1 MVKFKSLQMLVFKLP
16 DNDKFFCADNTAGVS
31 LVSFVSFDSKTVLDF
46 KGNLKEISREEILN
60 LNVSAKSKSALIEIA
75 KETPES
81 YALKIAQAKDFI
93 EKNDLKKLVLSRRKL
108 LMYLD
113 IDSQKKLSLTKSFL
127 KFSESYPS
135 AFCYLFE
142 KNGEIWMGG
151 FSEVLGKFDKKTNN
165 FETMSLAGTLPL
177 EEDWS
182 DKEVEEQ
189 KAVTE
194 YIHSILR
201 KFSSNLKV
209 SSTKD
214 LISGNI
220 KHLKTD
226 FSAEI
231 NPESHDKIISELHP
245 TPAVCGFPKELCAQG
260 IKSIE
265 HFNREFY
272 AGYIKVETEDFIYY
286 FVNLRCASFFK
297 NYAILFAGGGIT
309 LKSDAQKE
317 WTETELKSFAIQ
329 NNLIFE

>member
-1 MVKFKSLQMLVFKLP
+1 MLIFRLP
-16 DNDKFFCADNTAGVS
+16 DSEIFHTLENSSEKQ
-31 LVSFVSFDSKTVLDF
+31 VSFVSFDSKTILDF
-46 KGNLKEISREEILN
+46 KGSIVEITKEEIEDIN
-60 LNVSAKSKSALIEIA
+60 IAPKNKSSLIEIG
-75 KETPES
+75 KETQES
-81 YALKIAQAKDFI
+81 YAVKISHAKDFI

-113 IDSQKKLSLTKSFL
+113 GNSEKKLSLTKSFL
-127 KFSESYPS
+127 KFCDSYPS

-142 KNGEIWMGG
+142 KNNEIWMGG
-151 FSEVLGKFDKKTNN
+151 FSEVLGKFDKQTNA

-177 EEDWS
+177 EESWT
-182 DKEVEEQ
+182 DKEIEEQ
-189 KAVTE
+189 KAVTD
-194 YIHSILR
+194 YIQSILR

-231 NPESHDKIISELHP
+231 SPESLDKIISELHP

-272 AGYIKVETEDFIYY
+272 AGYIKVETEDFVYY

-297 NYAILFAGGGIT
+297 NYAFLFVGGGIT

-317 WTETELKSFAIQ
+317 WEETELKSLAIQ
-329 NNLIFE
+329 NNLVFE

>member
-1 MVKFKSLQMLVFKLP
+1 MLIFRLP
-16 DNDKFFCADNTAGVS
+16 DSEVFHTLENSSEKQ
-31 LVSFVSFDSKTVLDF
+31 VSFVSFDTKTVLDF
-46 KGNLKEISREEILN
+46 KGSIKNITKQEIEDLT
-60 LNVSAKSKSALIEIA
+60 VSPKNKSSLIEIGKENCDTYAIKINQA
-75 KETPES
+75 KE
-81 YALKIAQAKDFI
+81 FI
-93 EKNDLKKLVLSRRKL
+93 EKNEVKKLVLSRRKL

-113 IDSQKKLSLTKSFL
+113 IDSEKKLSLTKSFL
-127 KFSESYPS
+127 KFCESYPS

-142 KNGEIWMGG
+142 KNNEIWMGG
-151 FSEVLGKFDKKTNN
+151 FSEILGKFNKNTNL
-165 FETMSLAGTLPL
+165 FETMSVAGTLPL
-177 EEDWS
+177 EESWT
-182 DKEVEEQ
+182 DKEIEEQ
-189 KAVTE
+189 KAVTD
-194 YIHSILR
+194 YIQSILR

-231 NPESHDKIISELHP
+231 SPESLDKIISELHP

-272 AGYIKVETEDFIYY
+272 AGYIKVETEDFVYY

-297 NYAILFAGGGIT
+297 NYAFLFVGGGIT

-317 WTETELKSFAIQ
+317 WEETELKSLAIQ
-329 NNLIFE
+329 NNLVFQ

>member
-1 MVKFKSLQMLVFKLP
+1 MLLFRLP
-16 DNDKFFCADNTAGVS
+16 DSQTFYTLESSQDIP
-31 LVSFVSFDSKTVLDF
+31 VSFVSFDTKTVLDF
-46 KGNLKEISREEILN
+46 KGTIKPVSRQDISGQSL
-60 LNVSAKSKSALIEIA
+60 APKSKSQLIEIA
-75 KETPES
+75 KETEDS

-93 EKNDLKKLVLSRRKL
+93 EKNELRKLVLSRRKL

-113 IDSQKKLSLTKSFL
+113 ADPQKKLSLTKSFL
-127 KFSESYPS
+127 KFCDSYPT

-151 FSEVLGKFDKKTNN
+151 FSEVLGKFDKKNHV
-165 FETMSLAGTLPL
+165 FETMSVAGTLPL
-177 EEDWS
+177 DENWT

-189 KAVTE
+189 KAVTD
-194 YIHSILR
+194 YIHSVIR
-201 KFSSNLKV
+201 KFSSNVKI

-226 FSAEI
+226 FLAEI
-231 NPESHDKIISELHP
+231 SPESLDKIIAELHP

-272 AGYIKVETEDFIYY
+272 AGYIRIETENHIYY

-297 NYAILFAGGGIT
+297 NYAFLFVGGGIT
-309 LKSDAQKE
+309 LKSDPKKE
-317 WTETELKSFAIQ
+317 WEETELKSLAIQ
-329 NNLIFE
+329 QHLVFE

>member
-1 MVKFKSLQMLVFKLP
+1 MLIFKFP
-16 DNDKFFCADNTAGVS
+16 GNDQFFSVDHNRDVN
-31 LVSFVSFDSKTVLDF
+31 VSFVSFDTKTVLDF
-46 KGNLKEISREEILN
+46 KGNIKEISKDEIEQLN
-60 LNVSAKSKSALIEIA
+60 IAPKSRSSFIEIG

-81 YALKIAQAKDFI
+81 YALKISQAQNFI
-93 EKNDLKKLVLSRRKL
+93 RKNDLKKLVLSRRKL

-113 IDSQKKLSLTKSFL
+113 INSGKKLSLKKSFL
-127 KFSESYPS
+127 KFCESYPS

-142 KNGEIWMGG
+142 KKGEVWMGG
-151 FSEVLGKFDKKTNN
+151 FSEVLGKFNKKNN
-165 FETMSLAGTLPL
+165 LFETMSVAGTLPV
-177 EEDWS
+177 EESWT
-182 DKEVEEQ
+182 DKEIEEQ

-201 KFSSNLKV
+201 KFSSNMKV

-226 FSAEI
+226 FQGEVS
-231 NPESHDKIISELHP
+231 PESLDKIIAELHP

-272 AGYIKVETEDFIYY
+272 SGYIKIETDDFVYY

-297 NYAILFAGGGIT
+297 NYAFLFVGGGIT
-309 LKSDAQKE
+309 LKSNAEKE
-317 WTETELKSFAIQ
+317 WKETELKSMAIQ
-329 NNLIFE
+329 NNLVFE